1 MDIKILFIFQNGVC
15 IIFLLAPGNDVK
27 DGSCF
32 LTFLCILME
41 TLGQDLKIDQKIF
54 GILSKLLNIQ
64 LNHYFLSTSKKEAL
78 RLTIFFICA
87 TL

>member
-1 MDIKILFIFQNGVC
+1 MLFIFQNGVC

-41 TLGQDLKIDQKIF
+41 TLGQGGDLKIDQKIF
-54 GILSKLLNIQ
+54 GYYLN
-64 LNHYFLSTSKKEAL
+64 S
-78 RLTIFFICA
+78 
-87 TL
+87 